1 MAWADDMVSGSGGE
15 TCLGQALGW
24 GRRRG
29 GRGGREGVAVTS
41 GRVERLDSVL
51 AFFGVKGLAFGIQ
64 RALFSF

>member
-29 GRGGREGVAVTS
+29 GRGGKEGVAVIL
-41 GRVERLDSVL
+41 GRVKHLHSVF
-51 AFFGVKGLAFGIQ
+51 AFFGVKGLAFGIW